1 VGSRGALYHHFAG
14 KEALFE
20 ASLKQI
26 EDRMASALLEIIAG
40 APSATAALT
49 AAALGWIDQAGDPV
63 VQRIVLIDAPSVLGW
78 ERWRIQGGQ
87 AVGQMK
93 AMLQAVAD
101 EGRLAPELVSPFAHM
116 ILAALDE
123 TALVIA
129 QAENPESALAEGRT
143 AVEELLRRLVVP

>member
-1 VGSRGALYHHFAG
+1 MS
-14 KEALFE
+14 
-20 ASLKQI
+20 
-26 EDRMASALLEIIAG
+26 SALLEIIVD

-93 AMLQAVAD
+93 AMLQAVAE

-129 QAENPESALAEGRT
+129 QAESPESALAQGRA
-143 AVEELLRRLVVP
+143 AVEELLRRLIVP